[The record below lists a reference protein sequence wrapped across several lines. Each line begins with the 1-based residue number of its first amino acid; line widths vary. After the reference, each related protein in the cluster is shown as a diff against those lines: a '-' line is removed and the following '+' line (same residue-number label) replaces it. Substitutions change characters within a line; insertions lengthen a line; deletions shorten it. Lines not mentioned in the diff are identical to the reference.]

1 MLSTLSLDGFTHL
14 LLHVTYHLCAGADLH
29 PRCPTLR
36 APGLNGHLSQTRP
49 LDILLQ
55 LKPSISQ
62 SKLLSELAPTAV
74 YELQLWPIGVISTLP
89 PSATR
94 ILRAP
99 GLFLVQ
105 QPAPSPAGRALHV
118 QLPTTVDKL
127 RGRTYRQKRED
138 SGAGSGKTRVSYPDS
153 DTSVWF

>member
-36 APGLNGHLSQTRP
+36 APGINGHLSQTRP

-62 SKLLSELAPTAV
+62 SKLLSELAPMAV
-74 YELQLWPIGVISTLP
+74 CELQLWPIGVISTLP

-94 ILRAP
+94 IRAF
-99 GLFLVQ
+99 FLSSNLPPPLLAV
-105 QPAPSPAGRALHV
+105 PCMSSSP
-118 QLPTTVDKL
+118 PPWTC
-127 RGRTYRQKRED
+127 
-138 SGAGSGKTRVSYPDS
+138 
-153 DTSVWF
+153 